1 MGDYKL
7 MRHLNSGELKL
18 FNLKTDYREEKNLAS
33 KMLEKV
39 AAMDSSRRNYVEDVD
54 GGTADQVRQAHYKLM
69 DRFSEQSKE
78 GYRKKLVAL
87 EEQEVSDFEARKAVM
102 LKELNQKLFKNA
114 LSKEKS
120 KLHAKLHS
128 WREGPEK
135 KIAEEKAR
143 ANWVDY
149 SD

>member
-1 MGDYKL
+1 
-7 MRHLNSGELKL
+7 
-18 FNLKTDYREEKNLAS
+18 
-33 KMLEKV
+33 
-39 AAMDSSRRNYVEDVD
+39 
-54 GGTADQVRQAHYKLM
+54 
-69 DRFSEQSKE
+69 
-78 GYRKKLVAL
+78 
-87 EEQEVSDFEARKAVM
+87 M

-143 ANWVDY
+143 AICVHFYD
-149 SD
+149 